1 MARRR
6 FPLREPVLI
15 ALEALRAHKL
25 RSFLTLLGIIIAVTT
40 LIGVVSIVE
49 GMNTYVAERVANL
62 GSNTFY
68 LNRYGLITNL
78 KDFVEARRRNKKLT
92 LEDFDY
98 LRERLT
104 LAEAVGAID
113 GRDDRRIRAGNESLE
128 GADIRGVTPNMVEIY
143 REKVGAGRY
152 ISEEDYQRRAL
163 VVFVGTEVAEKL
175 YPNLDPLGK
184 TLRIEG
190 LPFEVVGVAEKVGT
204 VFGLS
209 QDNFV
214 NIPLTTYLKLFGEG
228 PTEDSGM
235 TIGVR
240 YSAPEVRE
248 QAMDQA
254 RVLMRVRRQLTYE
267 EKDTFGVFSSESLTQ
282 LWDRIFGGMAA
293 LAVGIAS
300 VFLVVGG
307 IVIMNIMLAS
317 VTERTREIGIRKA
330 LGARRR
336 DILLQFL
343 VESAVMATVGGVLG
357 VLAAMGLAQLVAAA
371 TPVPMRTPLGAVLL
385 AVGVSTAVGL
395 FFGIWPAQKA
405 ARYDPVV
412 ALRAE

>member
-1 MARRR
+1 MAKRW
-6 FPLREPVLI
+6 FPVREPVVI

-78 KDFVEARRRNKKLT
+78 KDFLEARRRNKKLT
-92 LEDFDY
+92 LEDYDY

-113 GRDDRRIRAGNESLE
+113 GRDGRRIRAGNESLE
-128 GADIRGVTPNMVEIY
+128 GAEIRGVTPNLVEIF

-163 VVFVGTEVAEKL
+163 VVFLGTDVAEKL
-175 YPNLDPLGK
+175 FPNVDSLGK

-228 PTEDSGM
+228 PPEDSGM

-240 YSAPEVRE
+240 YSSPEVRE

-254 RVLMRVRRQLTYE
+254 RVLMRVRRQQTYAA
-267 EKDTFGVFSSESLTQ
+267 KDTFGIFSSESLTQ
-282 LWDRIFGGMAA
+282 LWERIFGGLAA

-357 VLAAMGLAQLVAAA
+357 VLAALGLAQVVAAA
-371 TPVPMRTPLGAVLL
+371 TPVPMRTPLGAVVL

-395 FFGIWPAQKA
+395 FFGIYPARKA

>member
-1 MARRR
+1 MARRW
-6 FPLREPVLI
+6 FPVREPVVI

-68 LNRYGLITNL
+68 VNRFGLITNL
-78 KDFVEARRRNKKLT
+78 KDFLEARRRNKKLT
-92 LEDFDY
+92 LEDYDY

-113 GRDDRRIRAGNESLE
+113 GRDDRRIRAGKESLE
-128 GADIRGVTPNMVEIY
+128 GAEVRGVTPNLVEIF

-163 VVFVGTEVAEKL
+163 VVFVGTDVAEKL
-175 YPNLDPLGK
+175 FPNVDPLGK

-190 LPFEVVGVAEKVGT
+190 LPFEVVGVAEKVGS

-214 NIPLTTYLKLFGEG
+214 NIPLTMYLKLYGEG
-228 PTEDSGM
+228 PPEDSGM

-240 YSAPEVRE
+240 YSSPEVRE

-254 RVLMRVRRQLTYE
+254 RVLMRVRRQQAYD
-267 EKDTFGVFSSESLTQ
+267 EKDTFGIFSSESLTQ
-282 LWDRIFGGMAA
+282 LWDRIFGGLAA

-330 LGARRR
+330 LGARQR

-357 VLAAMGLAQLVAAA
+357 VLAALGLAQVVAAT
-371 TPVPMRTPLGAVLL
+371 TPVPMRTPPGAVVL
-385 AVGVSTAVGL
+385 AVAVSTAVGL
-395 FFGIWPAQKA
+395 FFGIYPARKA